1 VAEILQSVRLCGGL
15 FPPASNSL
23 DGKTFPGEVRAG
35 QNEQVESGTQQATC
49 PRCGGSAEVR
59 TVQELFDMLNSMQD
73 AAMQQAGQFPQ
84 RDPDAGPPQ
93 RDWLIYGQ
101 DPRDASPDQ
110 EVANAALAMATRFIG
125 RAIGKRMRR
134 TYGERIV
141 PTLEARTE
149 QARRASRQ
157 EQAAIVERYPEL
169 RGCLHDQVVFLAGGT
184 RSVPIADIPMP
195 ITVAHADTLVDS
207 LRAP

>member
-1 VAEILQSVRLCGGL
+1 V
-15 FPPASNSL
+15 
-23 DGKTFPGEVRAG
+23 EVRAG
-35 QNEQVESGTQQATC
+35 QNEQVESGPQQATC
-49 PRCGGSAEVR
+49 PRCGSSAEVR
-59 TVQELFDMLNSMQD
+59 TAQELFEMLNSMQD

-93 RDWLIYGQ
+93 QDWLISGQ

-110 EVANAALAMATRFIG
+110 EIANAALASATRFIG

-134 TYGERIV
+134 SYEERIV
-141 PTLEARTE
+141 PALEARAE
-149 QARRASRQ
+149 QASRASRQ
-157 EQAAIVERYPEL
+157 EQAAIVERYPGL

-195 ITVAHADTLVDS
+195 MTLAHADTLVDS